1 MMTLESIEDLKSELV
16 GIKGDLQLIKS
27 ALLGDEY
34 RNDGLI
40 FKVSDLSDRIVK
52 LEEHKKKLVW
62 MVVGVSGFL
71 SFGGVVVGL
80 VIKLL

>member
-1 MMTLESIEDLKSELV
+1 MTLESIEDLKSELV